1 MPEFVKVT
9 RITDI
14 PPGHKQTVEV
24 GGVEVVLVNLDG
36 KFYAIE
42 DVCTHDGGP
51 LGEGKLEGCALIC
64 PRHGARFDVRTGAAL
79 KMPAVDPA
87 PTYSVKIEGENVLI
101 ESA

>member
-1 MPEFVKVT
+1 MSEFIKVACVT
-9 RITDI
+9 EI
-14 PPGHKQTVEV
+14 PPGARKIVAID
-24 GGVEVVLVNLDG
+24 GVEVVLVNLDG

-51 LGEGKLEGCALIC
+51 LGQGKLDGHALVC

-87 PTYSVKIEGENVLI
+87 SAYEVKVAGEDVLI
-101 ESA
+101 AT